1 MITNF
6 KTTSI
11 SEELAIMN
19 MADVD
24 FTMWGEPAELAK
36 DEYYLETFNHRREME
51 AKGYVLNPHFDENMA
66 WWKDKHSD
74 RPYDK
79 FLDFDCNEFVKPEEL
94 QWYEDMRS
102 SGNGAGNLSGDLNV
116 RRSLSG
122 IRCTN
127 VFLPKKN
134 RRKTTRS
141 TAKNSRRW
149 HSGPAL
155 LFLTFHVDNF
165 RIFFYIMNIND
176 KRLT

>member
-1 MITNF
+1 MRSCDLFLFFFHLHLLPNFLYYKHQEVNMITNF

-79 FLDFDCNEFVKPEEL
+79 FLDFDCNEFVTPEEL
-94 QWYEDMRS
+94 QWYEDKCKAVS
-102 SGNGAGNLSGDLNV
+102 FGDTLYQ
-116 RRSLSG
+116 R
-122 IRCTN
+122 
-127 VFLPKKN
+127 
-134 RRKTTRS
+134 
-141 TAKNSRRW
+141 
-149 HSGPAL
+149 L
-155 LFLTFHVDNF
+155 LTEEEQEEDYKIYCEEFTKVA
-165 RIFFYIMNIND
+165 
-176 KRLT
+176 

>member
-1 MITNF
+1 MRSRDLFLFFFRLHLLPNFLYYKHQEVNMITNF

-51 AKGYVLNPHFDENMA
+51 AKGYVLNPHFDEGMA

-79 FLDFDCNEFVKPEEL
+79 FLDFDCNEFVTPEEL
-94 QWYEDMRS
+94 QWYEDKCKAVSFGYTLYQR
-102 SGNGAGNLSGDLNV
+102 
-116 RRSLSG
+116 
-122 IRCTN
+122 
-127 VFLPKKN
+127 
-134 RRKTTRS
+134 
-141 TAKNSRRW
+141 
-149 HSGPAL
+149 L
-155 LFLTFHVDNF
+155 LTEEEQEEDYKIYREEFHKVA
-165 RIFFYIMNIND
+165 
-176 KRLT
+176 